1 MLLIQQISFVV
12 LPGGT
17 AGRLPGGSHK
27 TNVKPQSKKIMKTQN
42 NFFRLLLLGVISL
55 ALTNCSTE
63 DTAEPGPEPGPG
75 QEQGELT
82 TSAGTSAD
90 RFDTYAGEMGVVLD
104 TRELAKIG
112 YMPATAEIDIDA
124 QTGDYSQT
132 IEIEPISF
140 MGQLKLLKEELTQE
154 GIDEL
159 ESGVLVT
166 WTIKDMNNATITSGS
181 RTTSFSS
188 NPSPIMVE
196 DDGLAETDESKT
208 VNLTEDTS
216 YYFQPIDGEDN
227 PEPGQSMSMRSSN
240 QSFIMTSASG
250 TEFNG
255 DEDDRNFS
263 FVPIPGKANT
273 FAIRIKSGGRF
284 LFSGTIINSATVNFQ
299 TAAYSHLG
307 LAATDITDFNLIQ
320 NNLDFQ
326 FKIEKL
332 DTGIYELQ
340 NSSGS
345 AVRLAPNV
353 GLTFDTVLRPI
364 VFGMGSNISTQP
376 IRWRL
381 ISTTI
386 DWRVENVGTNF
397 LAPILGEA
405 DTDFKFNSTLTNC
418 GRGGLSQKVGVE
430 TTEIETGTVG
440 WEESLSI
447 NTTNS
452 VNISTTVNVEFDA
465 KFFGKGAKYNAS
477 ITAGYDYSRSVEES
491 STRFGEKS
499 EEVGT
504 KAFSERTV
512 TVPSGSASL
521 VYDAFQFYQN
531 TKVNFVQRLRV
542 SGRDSQTG
550 MDLTGDEIR
559 SQFQFSGFDGVIT
572 AVEPNS
578 IVITLRGTTSFDQ
591 IVEIE
596 SKVEDVAPNCGG

>member
-1 MLLIQQISFVV
+1 
-12 LPGGT
+12 
-17 AGRLPGGSHK
+17 
-27 TNVKPQSKKIMKTQN
+27 MKTQN
-42 NFFRLLLLGVISL
+42 EFFRLLLLVVFSL
-55 ALTNCSTE
+55 VLTNCSTE
-63 DTAEPGPEPGPG
+63 ETVEPRPEPE
-75 QEQGELT
+75 QEQEEGEGELT

-90 RFDTYAGEMGVVLD
+90 RFDTYAGEMGIVLD

-112 YMPATAEIDIDA
+112 YIPVTAEIDIDA

-132 IEIEPISF
+132 IEIEPITF
-140 MGQLKLLKEELTQE
+140 MGQLKLIKEELTQE
-154 GIDEL
+154 AIDEL
-159 ESGVLVT
+159 ESGVLVS
-166 WTIKDMNNATITSGS
+166 WTIKDMDNVTITSGS
-181 RTTSFSS
+181 RTTSFGS
-188 NPSPIMVE
+188 NPSPIMAMA
-196 DDGLAETDESKT
+196 DGLAETDESRR
-208 VNLTEDTS
+208 VNLSEDTS
-216 YYFQPIDGEDN
+216 YYFQPIDGDDN
-227 PEPGQSMSMRSSN
+227 PEPGQSMSVRASN

-255 DEDDRNFS
+255 SEDDRNFS

-284 LFSGTIINSATVNFQ
+284 LYSGTIINTATVNLV
-299 TAAYSHLG
+299 TGAYSHLG
-307 LAATDITDFNLIQ
+307 LAASDVTDFNLIQ
-320 NNLDFQ
+320 SNLDFQ
-326 FKIEKL
+326 FKIEKI
-332 DTGIYELQ
+332 DTSIYELQ
-340 NSSGS
+340 NSSGT
-345 AVRLAPNV
+345 AVRMAPNV
-353 GLTFDTVLRPI
+353 GLTFDMVLRPL
-364 VFGMGSNISTQP
+364 VFGVGNNISSQP

-386 DWRVENVGTNF
+386 DWRVENVGTSF
-397 LAPILGEA
+397 LQPILGEA
-405 DTDFKFNSTLTNC
+405 ETDFKFNSTLTNC

-452 VNISTTVNVEFDA
+452 ISISTSVNVEFDA

-477 ITAGYDYSRSVEES
+477 ITAAYDYGRSVEET
-491 STRFGEKS
+491 STKFGEKS

-542 SGRDSQTG
+542 SGMDSQTG
-550 MDLTGDEIR
+550 RDLTGDEVR
-559 SQFQFSGFDGVIT
+559 SQFQFSGFDGVIS

-596 SKVEDVAPNCGG
+596 SKVEDVAANCGG